1 MANQLITL
9 IYSKSK
15 RLINWSANFWSNK
28 QRAFWRVHWG
38 QCQHKWSVGLNA
50 QTKETLRTDI
60 VNEGAN
66 SKWLTH
72 LYFHRRH
79 KYIFK
84 WWQNSKTDRRKKMV
98 SDLVDS
104 CLNADMKWVWLS
116 VTFSDQLIC
125 SVVSALSIWIE
136 RDIESSRWINWL
148 SCYHC
153 EWSEWVSRRRKR
165 YWACEEGEEYP

>member
-15 RLINWSANFWSNK
+15 RFINWSANFWSNK

-38 QCQHKWSVGLNA
+38 QCQHKWSVGLNV
-50 QTKETLRTDI
+50 QTKETLWTDI

-72 LYFHRRH
+72 LNFHRRH

-84 WWQNSKTDRRKKMV
+84 YQGRDSRWFQTYI
-98 SDLVDS
+98 VDS
-104 CLNADMKWVWLS
+104 CLSADMKWVWLS

-153 EWSEWVSRRRKR
+153 EWSEWLRRRR
-165 YWACEEGEEYP
+165 EIGRVRRVRSIILSHH